1 MGSLRVYSGFMPRC
15 YLSIRGFN
23 VKSTPRLG
31 FPCAYSD
38 EETRKILSTLNE
50 EDVDQLYKYNIS
62 KYRLK
67 KIEGWRKKFGTF
79 MSLDQVLELD
89 GFGIT
94 VLRKFYDSIVESPK
108 NREVDAQKA
117 IKKDVKFTSPILPV
131 NVIPKVQSCVSLYVG
146 LDFVTWAKF
155 KVVTDEPTTLTSW
168 SSFEIHDRKLH
179 VTELIRNVTQINKL
193 VPEADVYVVENPPV
207 AQVVAMGSA
216 AQTNINV
223 QKSQLIA
230 MIMLMLSNRAPGNA
244 EILTNVYFLRQY
256 TSARLFGILVGNERV
271 SADSVVRSLMER
283 QIGPNEESVDHV
295 QSKVLI
301 PSGLKV
307 VYEENDSAARE
318 FLGQSMLLGLSF
330 LRLCVF
336 RCEDSLKIFRR

>member
-1 MGSLRVYSGFMPRC
+1 
-15 YLSIRGFN
+15 
-23 VKSTPRLG
+23 
-31 FPCAYSD
+31 
-38 EETRKILSTLNE
+38 
-50 EDVDQLYKYNIS
+50 
-62 KYRLK
+62 
-67 KIEGWRKKFGTF
+67 

-108 NREVDAQKA
+108 NPEIDAQKV
-117 IKKDVKFTSPILPV
+117 IKKDVKFTAPIFPV
-131 NVIPKVQSCVSLYVG
+131 NAISKVQSCVSLYVG

-155 KVVTDEPTTLTSW
+155 KVVKDEPTVLTGW

-179 VTELIRNVTQINKL
+179 VTELIHCVTQINKL
-193 VPEADVYVVENPPV
+193 IPEADVYVVENPPV
-207 AQVVAMGSA
+207 AQAVAMGSA
-216 AQTNINV
+216 VQTNINV

-230 MIMLMLSNRAPGNA
+230 MIMLMLSNRAPDNA
-244 EILTNVYFLRQY
+244 EIAPNVYFLKQY

-283 QIGPNEESVDHV
+283 QVGPSEDSVEHV
-295 QSKVLI
+295 QSKLLI

-307 VYEENDSAARE
+307 VYEENDSAERE
-318 FLGQSMLLGLSF
+318 FLGQSMLLGLAF

-336 RCEDSLKIFRR
+336 RCDDSLKIFRR